1 MRGGVQ
7 LQPAD
12 RREGATLQ
20 APVDRDV
27 FGGPAIAGDPL
38 DIENGVVDRI
48 DETGGGQR
56 QGRAGE
62 SDRPRQGEESQCR
75 ATRLTVRRTLWNR
88 ASLLYADDRGN
99 APSIDPGSPL
109 PPAVRAAARRGRDRL
124 CKALLQPARFARGL
138 VRRQS
143 RVARR
148 PRSKSTLRAWLA
160 QTLEWHREKE
170 LGRYATFLREL
181 STEVAQPS
189 GRGAYQRA
197 LDRVEGFA
205 QDFTAQTAPQAAR
218 LLMELSPAQVE
229 EFLANLE
236 EKSNERAEENRDA
249 LRDGTWQAKRVKDT
263 QRQVKRWTGAITEEQ
278 KVLVREMAQHIQPTT
293 PDWLESQR
301 QWRAALGDA
310 LREAFSNRDN
320 AEKRILQLLREPDT
334 QWTAQYKTKE
344 AGNREQMLSLLAAL
358 DASLTPA
365 QRGRMQRELTTLAER
380 LEALTEE

>member
-1 MRGGVQ
+1 MTVKTGRPSTLVR
-7 LQPAD
+7 LSRLLCVLLLAA
-12 RREGATLQ
+12 GATGCAKLFYN
-20 APVDRDV
+20 R
-27 FGGPAIAGDPL
+27 L
-38 DIENGVVDRI
+38 D
-48 DETGGGQR
+48 
-56 QGRAGE
+56 
-62 SDRPRQGEESQCR
+62 
-75 ATRLTVRRTLWNR
+75 
-88 ASLLYADDRGN
+88 SLAAWYVGNLVSLDD
-99 APSIDPGSPL
+99 
-109 PPAVRAAARRGRDRL
+109 
-124 CKALLQPARFARGL
+124 Q
-138 VRRQS
+138 QQ
-143 RVARR
+143 
-148 PRSKSTLRAWLA
+148 STLRAWLA

-181 STEVAQPS
+181 SAEVAQPS
-189 GRGAYQRA
+189 GRVAYQRA
-197 LDRVEGFA
+197 LDRVQGFA

-236 EKSNERAEENRDA
+236 EKSNERAKENREA

-263 QRQVKRWTGAITEEQ
+263 QRQVKRWTGTITEEQ
-278 KVLVREMAQHIQPTT
+278 KTLVRDMAQHIQPTT

-301 QWRAALGDA
+301 QWRAALRDA

-344 AGNREQMLSLLAAL
+344 AVNREQMLSLLAAL

-380 LEALTEE
+380 LEALMEE